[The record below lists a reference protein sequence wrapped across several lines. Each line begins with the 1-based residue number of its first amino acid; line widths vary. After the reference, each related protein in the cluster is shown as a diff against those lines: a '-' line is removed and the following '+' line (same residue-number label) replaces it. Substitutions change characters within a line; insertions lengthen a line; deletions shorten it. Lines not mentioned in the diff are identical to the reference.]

1 MKLAAFLL
9 GVLAVNGQ
17 TTIDPR
23 RKKWKQ
29 QVEFDETTTTTTTT
43 TEATTTTTTTVAPT
57 TLKEATTTEEFVWV
71 ADQGNGQGDTKE
83 LQEQLA
89 INKESEDP
97 VSNTGF
103 TFGSGFS
110 TKGIEANGGGKG
122 NKNYFIDYSLY

>member
-1 MKLAAFLL
+1 M
-9 GVLAVNGQ
+9 
-17 TTIDPR
+17 
-23 RKKWKQ
+23 
-29 QVEFDETTTTTTTT
+29 
-43 TEATTTTTTTVAPT
+43 
-57 TLKEATTTEEFVWV
+57 

-89 INKESEDP
+89 LNKPSEDP

-122 NKNYFIDYSLY
+122 NQTCIIYLY